1 MKVILFNEAYV
12 NGYLFY
18 RSLKGRMVAQT
29 FSFDQQFQAYQKDD
43 FALVSLVGMF
53 SHKKERVNVKSDRNV
68 DTQGTTIPNLS

>member
-1 MKVILFNEAYV
+1 
-12 NGYLFY
+12 
-18 RSLKGRMVAQT
+18 MVAQT